1 MPGPWFLPRE
11 DEGAWKGLP
20 AARGDYL
27 ELKLLDST
35 WHPQGMA
42 LVRVEEREAPAR
54 YGEWFQATIVAVSD
68 GYLQWWLDQG
78 EGSTEQR
85 WFSFHVCAKTPAT
98 CRGSKGHPDLEFHLE
113 SLRSIPLAELGTAQQ
128 PAWLA
133 QPAAAVDL
141 KWELDRLG
149 GQPPPPKRPAVGS
162 SSAEDANAART
173 GRGGAAPCSEGGP
186 APPVPSSYL
195 LTIMVPEFRTKL
207 GIRQLR
213 ELKTLCRAVDL
224 VVEGEARPAA
234 DILAQRAVMAARE
247 LALKSKLKE
256 AGQKMAWAK
265 GKGRWGGKSEP
276 PPLQLAPLRRG
287 GCLFKS
293 ERSRGDPP

>member
-1 MPGPWFLPRE
+1 MPDPWFLPRE
-11 DEGAWKGLP
+11 DEGAWKDLP

-42 LVRVEEREAPAR
+42 LVRVEEREDPAR

-113 SLRSIPLAELGTAQQ
+113 SLRSIPLAELGTTQQ

-133 QPAAAVDL
+133 QPAATADL

-149 GQPPPPKRPAVGS
+149 GQPPPPAA
-162 SSAEDANAART
+162 AEDK
-173 GRGGAAPCSEGGP
+173 GA
-186 APPVPSSYL
+186 
-195 LTIMVPEFRTKL
+195 
-207 GIRQLR
+207 
-213 ELKTLCRAVDL
+213 
-224 VVEGEARPAA
+224 ARPAGFPS
-234 DILAQRAVMAARE
+234 RTPC
-247 LALKSKLKE
+247 
-256 AGQKMAWAK
+256 AGE
-265 GKGRWGGKSEP
+265 G
-276 PPLQLAPLRRG
+276 
-287 GCLFKS
+287 
-293 ERSRGDPP
+293 